1 MKCSRCQHDNPAD
14 ARFCEECASPLKR
27 SCSNCGAQLRANAKF
42 CPQCAHPADIPAD
55 SGKQAQVTPQSY
67 TPKYLAD
74 RILTSRAALEGER
87 KQVTVLF
94 ADLTGSMEL
103 LADRDP
109 EEARAIL
116 DPVLG
121 HMMDSVHHYEGTV
134 NQVMGDGIMAL
145 FGAPIAQEDHA
156 VRACYAA
163 LRMQTAIRGY
173 SDEKRAIDGVT
184 VQVRVGINSGEVVV
198 RSIGSD
204 LRMDYSAIGQ
214 TTHLAARMEQLA
226 KGGTS
231 LLTPDTL
238 RLVEGFVQVHSL
250 GRVPVKGLSEP
261 IETFELTGALT
272 RRSRLQARAAGGL
285 SQFVGRQREFE
296 VLADAAQN
304 ARDGKG
310 QAVAIV
316 GEPGVGKSR
325 LYWEFTHSH
334 HVQGCVIVEAG
345 SVSYGKAT
353 SFLPV
358 IDLLKSYFEIGERD
372 DARSV
377 KEKLTG
383 KLLTLDRRLEAIL
396 PPLLALLDQ
405 PVEDEQWQQLDPPQ
419 RRRHTLD
426 ALKQLWLRESQ
437 NQPLVLVFE
446 DLHWIDGET
455 QEFLNEILDKVPA
468 AQLLLL
474 FNYRPEYQH
483 PWGSKTFYT
492 QLRLDALSTESAEEL
507 LASLLGSD
515 PGVQS
520 LKQTLIEHTEGNP
533 LFLEESVRALAETG
547 QLTGDKGAYRSGRA
561 LSATEVPATVQALLA
576 ARIDRL
582 DAEDKRLLQT
592 ASVIGK
598 DVAFELLK
606 AICNLEE
613 SELASRL
620 ARLQAAE
627 FVYEAGLFPD
637 LEYTFK
643 HALTHEVAYSGL
655 THERRREL
663 HARIVQAIEALYAD
677 RLDEQ
682 VERLAHHAQRGEVWS
697 KAATYLRQAASKASS
712 RWAFR
717 ETARYLELALEAIEQ
732 LPERDANVGQ
742 EIDIRL
748 ELRPALMPES
758 NNVRIAEIIEEAVE
772 LAEKIGDQRRLA
784 LAFGYKAYS
793 AVELGHQPQAL
804 EAAQRS
810 LVLAEEIGESLPIL
824 SARHILSQVHY
835 TLGNFSRAIEV
846 ARPALDVTQE
856 IPVDALNW
864 QTYAAMPFYL
874 LHSCA
879 EAGAF
884 REAVQDAGVMM
895 PRGETAGNPLTIALL
910 CVGIGYMHVRRG
922 AAAQAI
928 PVLERSLKSCQ
939 TYSIDIM
946 MPWTA
951 SCLGLAYALAGRH
964 EAGIEHAQEAVR
976 CAATLGITR
985 FQPLRLTCLAN
996 AYLLAGRR
1004 EEAHAT
1010 AQEGLELAQ
1019 RYHEQGPEAW
1029 SLYLLAASDFGS
1041 DTNNE
1046 EHLQRAYGNAL
1057 ALAEELGM
1065 RPLVAHCHLGL
1076 GQLGARNGGT
1086 VKAREHLERALAMYR
1101 EMDMQH
1107 WPEQA
1112 EAALQ
1117 EFNAR

>member
-1 MKCSRCQHDNPAD
+1 M
-14 ARFCEECASPLKR
+14 R
-27 SCSNCGAQLRANAKF
+27 SCSNCGAQLRPNAKF

-55 SGKQAQVTPQSY
+55 SSKQAQVTPQSY

-74 RILTSRAALEGER
+74 KILTSRAALEGER

-163 LRMQTAIRGY
+163 LRMQTAIRAY
-173 SDEKRAIDGVT
+173 SDEKRATDGVT

-238 RLVEGFVQVHSL
+238 RLVEGFVQVRSL

-272 RRSRLQARAAGGL
+272 RRSRLQARAASGL
-285 SQFVGRQREFE
+285 SQFVGRKREFE
-296 VLADAAQN
+296 VLAEAAQN

-334 HVQGCVIVEAG
+334 HIQDFVIVEAG

-358 IDLLKSYFEIGERD
+358 IDLLKSYFQIGERD

-383 KLLTLDRRLEAIL
+383 KLLTLDRSLETFL

-405 PVEDEQWQQLDPPQ
+405 LVEDEQWERLEPPQ
-419 RRRHTLD
+419 RRRQTLD

-455 QEFLNEILDKVPA
+455 QEFLNELLDKVPA

-483 PWGSKTFYT
+483 PWGSKTFYA
-492 QLRLDALSTESAEEL
+492 QLRLDALSTESAKEL
-507 LASLLGSD
+507 LASLLGTD

-547 QLTGDKGAYRSGRA
+547 QLVGYKGTYRPGRA
-561 LSATEVPATVQALLA
+561 LSATEVPPTVQALLA

-582 DAEDKRLLQT
+582 ESEDKRLLQT

-598 DVAFELLK
+598 DVAFALLK
-606 AICNLEE
+606 AVCDVNE
-613 SELASRL
+613 SELASGL
-620 ARLQAAE
+620 AHLQAAE
-627 FVYEAGLFPD
+627 FVYEAGLFPE

-643 HALTHEVAYSGL
+643 HALTHEVAYGGL
-655 THERRREL
+655 TNDRRRAL
-663 HARIVQAIEALYAD
+663 HGRIVQAIEALYAD

-697 KAATYLRQAASKASS
+697 KAVTYLRQAASKASS

-717 ETARYLELALEAIEQ
+717 ETARYLELALEAIER

-742 EIDIRL
+742 EIDVRF
-748 ELRPALMPES
+748 ELRLALMHAA
-758 NNVRIAEIIEEAVE
+758 NFVRMAEITQEAVA
-772 LAEKIGDQRRLA
+772 LSEKIGDRRRLA
-784 LAFGYKAYS
+784 IAYGYQAFS

-804 EAAQRS
+804 ESAQRS
-810 LVLAEEIGESLPIL
+810 LDLAEENGDPLPTL
-824 SARHILSQVHY
+824 NARHLLTQVHY
-835 TLGNFSRAIEV
+835 TYGNFKRAIEV
-846 ARPALDVTQE
+846 ARPALEVNDKIV
-856 IPVDALNW
+856 VDALLKPAW
-864 QTYAAMPFYL
+864 TYAAIPTYL
-874 LHSCA
+874 LHSSA
-879 EAGAF
+879 EIGSF
-884 REAVQDAGVMM
+884 REAVQDAEIMM
-895 PRGETAGNPLTIALL
+895 RRAEAAGNPITISLL
-910 CVGIGYMHVRRG
+910 WVGVGYMHVRRG
-922 AAAQAI
+922 VAVDAI
-928 PVLERSLKSCQ
+928 PGLERSLKSCQ
-939 TYSIDIM
+939 TYSNDLMI
-946 MPWTA
+946 PWTA
-951 SCLGLAYALAGRH
+951 STLGLAYAFNGRH
-964 EAGIEHAQEAVR
+964 EAGIEYAQEGVR
-976 CAATLGITR
+976 RGETLGITR

-996 AYLLAGRR
+996 AYMLAGRH
-1004 EEAHAT
+1004 EDAHTT
-1010 AQEGLELAQ
+1010 AQQGLELAH
-1019 RYHEQGPEAW
+1019 RYHEKGPQAW
-1029 SLYLLAASDFGS
+1029 ALYLLAASDSASG
-1041 DTNNE
+1041 TNNE
-1046 EHLQRAYGNAL
+1046 QHLQRAYRDAL

-1065 RPLVAHCHLGL
+1065 RPLVAHCHLGQ
-1076 GQLGARNGGT
+1076 GQLHCALGAAS
-1086 VKAREHLERALAMYR
+1086 KAREHLKRALTMYR
-1101 EMDMQH
+1101 EMDMQS

-1117 EFNAR
+1117 ELNAR